1 MSVVKE
7 VIDTIYEP
15 KKSDYEKNS
24 KKKKR
29 INEIIKNLENTIK
42 IEKSKVGGGNSD
54 LIEKLQYKLEDLQE
68 L

>member
-1 MSVVKE
+1 MRS
-7 VIDTIYEP
+7 
-15 KKSDYEKNS
+15 NS
-24 KKKKR
+24 KK
-29 INEIIKNLENTIK
+29 NEIIKNLENTIK

>member
-1 MSVVKE
+1 MRS
-7 VIDTIYEP
+7 
-15 KKSDYEKNS
+15 NS

-54 LIEKLQYKLEDLQE
+54 LIEKLQDKLEDLQE